1 MKDNND
7 NPVCFFF
14 IKEVRITPPP
24 PRPFFAILLWTYSIL
39 FHFS

>member
-7 NPVCFFF
+7 NPVCFFY
-14 IKEVRITPPP
+14 KRGTDYLPPP
-24 PRPFFAILLWTYSIL
+24 PFFAILLWTYSIL